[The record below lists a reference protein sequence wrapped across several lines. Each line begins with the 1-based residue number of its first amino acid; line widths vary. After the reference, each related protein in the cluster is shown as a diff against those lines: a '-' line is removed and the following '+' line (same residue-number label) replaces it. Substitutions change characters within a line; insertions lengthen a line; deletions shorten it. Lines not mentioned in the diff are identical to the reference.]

1 MLFEVKVFDE
11 DARYKGMITEKDG
24 VYKFVPSEIYNY
36 TKDEIAQIYFVI
48 EALEDAKENG
58 GLK

>member
-11 DARYKGMITEKDG
+11 DARYKGLITEKDG
-24 VYKFVPSEIYNY
+24 GYKFVPSEVHSY
-36 TKDEIAQIYFVI
+36 TKDEMAQVYFVI
-48 EALEDAKENG
+48 EALENAKENG